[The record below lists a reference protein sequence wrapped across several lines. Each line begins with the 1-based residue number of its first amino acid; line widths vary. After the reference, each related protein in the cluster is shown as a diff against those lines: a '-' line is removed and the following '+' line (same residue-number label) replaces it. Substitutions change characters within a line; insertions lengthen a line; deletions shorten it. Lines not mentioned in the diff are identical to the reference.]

1 MGLGRTVAVTSMLNV
16 LTEKGKQNPKRW
28 REMSEKFEWVQIN
41 QNGGSRNIQFHTLFK
56 TIYFPFESKGN
67 EIRLLT
73 NSRQKQNPGGN

>member
-1 MGLGRTVAVTSMLNV
+1 MS
-16 LTEKGKQNPKRW
+16 GKDQLV
-28 REMSEKFEWVQIN
+28 EIN
-41 QNGGSRNIQFHTLFK
+41 QNAENLNIQFHTLLK